1 MEWTLTFGWGPALVH
16 ESAAGGRLLSSPA
29 YQPTRAEAGRLS
41 VAIIHVVC
49 RHQRDLSIDL
59 VKQIQYC

>member
-16 ESAAGGRLLSSPA
+16 ESAALVGRLVSSPA

-41 VAIIHVVC
+41 LAI
-49 RHQRDLSIDL
+49 RLSTLHRIFAM
-59 VKQIQYC
+59 VF